1 MSPASIRRR
10 ALLLFVLASAA
21 VSDATTLECQNDC
34 DYGILP
40 GLWRDQGKPQW
51 QLVSQCCQLRDLVG
65 EARHAPADWNS
76 TEDED
81 PAVRI
86 LIFGDSVERI
96 TLHDLCD
103 QDQWDNW
110 GHDQTLFHSCRR
122 GRVLLSRQSM
132 IGVNPDGPYHMG
144 MTGSPF
150 QRILNVRPLSFAD
163 TSTPN
168 FTHPRVDN
176 RTLRLRRVFRPVCPT
191 HTCILP

>member
-1 MSPASIRRR
+1 MSRGRFGLLVQ
-10 ALLLFVLASAA
+10 ALVIILVAC
-21 VSDATTLECQNDC
+21 VATTAAEPLGCDSRSIC
-34 DYGILP
+34 DYGVLP
-40 GLWRDQGKPQW
+40 GVWKEQGTPQW
-51 QLVSQCCQLRDLVG
+51 ELVSQCCKLRDLVG
-65 EARHAPADWNS
+65 EALQAPADWNS
-76 TEDED
+76 THDGE

-132 IGVNPDGPYHMG
+132 IGVHPDGPYHLG

-150 QRILNVRPLSFAD
+150 QRILNVRP
-163 TSTPN
+163 
-168 FTHPRVDN
+168 
-176 RTLRLRRVFRPVCPT
+176 
-191 HTCILP
+191 